1 MGMRDAAAVGAHSDE
16 QLRVLVLV
24 AHGRDR
30 ELFAQQLADGY
41 DVVTAAPDEEWPAFD
56 LCLVDSDWYPEV
68 ATKLSGRRA
77 AAEPV
82 QLPVLLLLRGQAS
95 NTPWLS
101 DALGVTVD
109 DVVELPTGKLEL
121 DARVASLA
129 RDRKM
134 SVALADQRDQL
145 RLFQRAIDEAAVGIS
160 ITDYRQP
167 DNPIVYVNDRFTE
180 ITGYDEAAATGRNC
194 RFLQGPE
201 TTSEPVAEL
210 RRAIDAG
217 ESTRVQLLNYR
228 QDGSTFW
235 NRLTVAPVRDEAGT
249 ITHFVGFQEDV
260 TEELER
266 ERRYEAI
273 LDNADQFASLLE
285 PDGTLVETNAAALE
299 VIDDDREDVLG
310 AFFPEAEWFDDN
322 NRDVMADAIERA
334 ADGELVRGELDVELP
349 DEVLTMVFTVKP
361 VTGGDGEVNLLV
373 AEARDIT
380 PLKERERELRE
391 EQAVTEAI
399 LDAVPD
405 VFYMFDTEGT
415 YVRWNDR
422 FNEVTGCTDEVIDE
436 LGPFSF
442 IPEPMRPRVAEE
454 LGAVAKDQPTATVQ
468 TEIVTLDGERI
479 PYEFANARVEVDG
492 ELLGYAGI
500 GRDVSDR
507 VEREQELRE
516 ERAFAESVFEGLP
529 DVLYAFDHQGNFLR
543 WNERL
548 SDVTGYSQA
557 EIPEMTPLDFIP
569 EDQQANVAESMAR
582 VLERGETVTVE
593 SAFETKGGERIPYEF
608 TGAPL
613 VAQDGSELGLVGIG
627 RDISER
633 KARERELE
641 RFEAILK
648 TAPDPVYALDT
659 EGRFTL
665 VNDAMV
671 ELLGRDR
678 DTLVGSHAS
687 IVLSEE
693 QLADGQEVVEALTE
707 SESGV
712 ETLELE
718 VRNGE
723 GTLRSL
729 EINITLLTDEDGEVV
744 GRVGVCRDMTDLRQ
758 SESRLSVFDRVLRH
772 NLRNK
777 MNIVL
782 ARAANIEAG
791 AEDPE
796 SQAEAI
802 RRAGEEL
809 LALSDRTR
817 EFRHSVSPESD
828 TEPVDVAALVRRV
841 ADEYREQTTDA
852 TISVSAPDAA
862 WVSGHETLEVALD
875 ELIENAITHHD
886 SADPTVELRVSVAD
900 DRVTVAVAD
909 DGPGISEL
917 EQTALERGHETPL
930 EHATGLGLWFV
941 RWTVTNVGGEID
953 IRENEPRGSVV
964 RLSLPRAKTSAE
976 TVDGSGS

>member
-1 MGMRDAAAVGAHSDE
+1 MGMRDPAVVGARSGE

-30 ELFAQQLADGY
+30 ELFTEQLADGY
-41 DVVTAAPDEEWPAFD
+41 DVVAAAPDDEWPAFD
-56 LCLVDSDWYPEV
+56 LCLVDSDWYPDV

-101 DALGVTVD
+101 DALGETVD
-109 DVVELPTGKLEL
+109 DVVELPTGRLEL

-145 RLFQRAIDEAAVGIS
+145 RLFRRVIDEAAVGIS
-160 ITDYRQP
+160 IADYRQP
-167 DNPIVYVNDRFTE
+167 DNPLVYVNDRFE
-180 ITGYDEAAATGRNC
+180 EMTGYDAVAAVGRNC

-201 TTSEPVAEL
+201 TAPEPVAEL

-228 QDGSTFW
+228 QDGTPFW
-235 NRLTVAPVRDEAGT
+235 NRVMVAPVRDEAGT
-249 ITHFVGFQEDV
+249 LTHFVGFQEDV

-273 LDNADQFASLLE
+273 LDNAEGFASLLD
-285 PDGTLVETNAAALE
+285 PDGILIETNAAALD
-299 VIDDDREDVLG
+299 VIDAGREDVVG
-310 AFFPEAEWFDDN
+310 RRFHETPWFDDETGP
-322 NRDVMADAIERA
+322 VVEDALDRA
-334 ADGELVRGELDVELP
+334 ADGELVRGELDVPAEEGELT
-349 DEVLTMVFTVKP
+349 LVFTLKP
-361 VTGGDGEVNLLV
+361 VTDADGEVDFIV
-373 AEARDIT
+373 AESRDVT
-380 PLKERERELRE
+380 PLKRRERELRE

-422 FNEVTGCTDEVIDE
+422 FNEVTGCTDETIRE

-442 IPEPMRPRVAEE
+442 IPEAERPRVAGV
-454 LGAVAKDQPTATVQ
+454 LGAVAEGQPTATVQ

-492 ELLGYAGI
+492 ELVGYAGI

-507 VEREQELRE
+507 VERE
-516 ERAFAESVFEGLP
+516 
-529 DVLYAFDHQGNFLR
+529 
-543 WNERL
+543 
-548 SDVTGYSQA
+548 
-557 EIPEMTPLDFIP
+557 
-569 EDQQANVAESMAR
+569 
-582 VLERGETVTVE
+582 
-593 SAFETKGGERIPYEF
+593 
-608 TGAPL
+608 
-613 VAQDGSELGLVGIG
+613 
-627 RDISER
+627 
-633 KARERELE
+633 RELE
-641 RFEAILK
+641 QFEAILQA
-648 TAPDPVYALDT
+648 APDPVYALDA

-678 DTLVGSHAS
+678 DALVGSHAS
-687 IVLSEE
+687 VVLSEE
-693 QLADGQEVVEALTE
+693 QLAEGKEVVEALMG
-707 SESGV
+707 SESGT
-712 ETLELE
+712 ETLELQ
-718 VRNGE
+718 VRNADGV
-723 GTLRSL
+723 LRL
-729 EINITLLTDEDGEVV
+729 LDINITLLTDEDGEVV
-744 GRVGVCRDMTDLRQ
+744 GRVGVCRDVTDLHQ

-782 ARAANIEAG
+782 ARAAGIEAG
-791 AEDPE
+791 AGDPE
-796 SQAEAI
+796 SEAEAI
-802 RRAGEEL
+802 RQAGEEL

-817 EFRHSVSPESD
+817 EFRHSISPASD
-828 TEPVDVAALVRRV
+828 TGPVDVAALVRRV
-841 ADEYREQTTDA
+841 AAEYREQTTDA
-852 TISVSAPDAA
+852 TISVSAPDAVWA
-862 WVSGHETLEVALD
+862 SGHETLEVALD

-917 EQTALERGHETPL
+917 ERTALERGHETPL

-953 IRENEPRGSVV
+953 IHENEPRGSVV
-964 RLSLPRAKTSAE
+964 RLSLPQADPPPAVSDA
-976 TVDGSGS
+976 SQQ